1 MTEQP
6 SVSFSTWWRD
16 LGTAALLGTARRAA
30 TPIPDLG
37 VPGLAVPSGLKPE
50 EALLTSAALGGA
62 ARRAGRVMTKATAPE
77 GAPADA
83 HAEAPR
89 RAVQLLELVLTQPPA
104 GAQQRAG
111 LIAHWLRAAADA
123 GYRLPHALLP
133 AMLDTATAQ
142 VHLRRTTTRV
152 LDARG
157 TWLAAQR
164 PDWAWAA
171 SAHEVPAPG
180 EVTHDDWARLP
191 SADRV
196 AALAVL
202 RGSDPATARSLVA
215 STWATDSAK
224 DRRAHLE
231 TLRIGLGPDDE
242 SLLERALDDR
252 APTVREAAIDL
263 LDGLPGS
270 ARARRFAARLRP
282 LIEAKGLLRRSLEV
296 TLPDA
301 PDEAAVRDGLG
312 KPPPGR
318 SARGWWLERLAAG
331 TPLEV
336 WTDASGGDP
345 ATTVQR
351 LSDDDALRGIRRA
364 ARARRDGSWAEALLE
379 RSWDPSLVE
388 ALPRGARER
397 VVLGRLTSGART
409 APETSVLLAL
419 PAAPWSA
426 DFSRQVVARLRSSKI
441 PAPVVGQAMPHLV
454 SGLHPQ
460 SLAALED
467 WLAHARDDT
476 ALATHLRN
484 LLQFHTVKRS
494 ISEAFT

>member
-1 MTEQP
+1 MTDQP
-6 SVSFSTWWRD
+6 TSFATWWRE
-16 LGTAALLGTARRAA
+16 LGTAALLGTARRPVA
-30 TPIPDLG
+30 PLPDLG
-37 VPGLAVPSGLKPE
+37 VPWLAVPSGLKPE

-62 ARRAGRVMTKATAPE
+62 ARRAGRVTTTGTAAK
-77 GAPADA
+77 GAPADE
-83 HAEAPR
+83 HPEAPR

-104 GAQQRAG
+104 GAQQRVG
-111 LIAHWLRAAADA
+111 LIGHWLRAAADA

-133 AMLDTATAQ
+133 AMLDTATAH
-142 VHLRRTTTRV
+142 VAVRRATAGV

-157 TWLAAQR
+157 AWLAAQR
-164 PDWAWAA
+164 PDWAWAMA
-171 SAHEVPAPG
+171 EHEAAAPG
-180 EVTHDDWARLP
+180 EMQPDDWARLP
-191 SADRV
+191 SADRL

-202 RGSDPATARSLVA
+202 RGSDPAMARSLVA

-242 SLLERALDDR
+242 ALLERALDDR
-252 APTVREAAIDL
+252 APTVREVSIDL
-263 LDGLPGS
+263 LDALPGS
-270 ARARRFAARLRP
+270 ARAHRLAARLRP
-282 LIEAKGLLRRSLEV
+282 LVEAKGLLRRSLEV

-331 TPLEV
+331 APLEV
-336 WTDASGGDP
+336 WTDASGVDP

-364 ARARRDGSWAEALLE
+364 ARARRDVSWAVALLE

-388 ALPRGARER
+388 VLPRDARER
-397 VVLGRLTSGART
+397 VVLRRLTAGARSV
-409 APETSVLLAL
+409 PETSALLAL

-426 DFSRQVVARLRSSKI
+426 DFSREVVARLRASKI
-441 PAPVVGQAMPHLV
+441 PAPVVGQAMPYLV
-454 SGLHPQ
+454 AGLHPQ
-460 SLAALED
+460 ALGALED
-467 WLAHARDDT
+467 WLARARDDT
-476 ALATHLRN
+476 ALTTHLRN
-484 LLQFHTVKRS
+484 LLQFHSVRRS
-494 ISEAFT
+494 ITEAFT